1 MYHPRSKVLSSHHL
15 RRAKVRRPPPH
26 VPAPLPPP
34 HPRPTATALT
44 TTTLYHQR
52 ACTPHHTGLTVV
64 CVLHVVS
71 MMMVMM
77 NAASS
82 GALMGL
88 ALTTHASTPAPT
100 TRLSTIQMA
109 KVDRTFERW
118 KRSMTRQGNDGGY
131 GQSQQGMPQEGYGP
145 MGDQQGMQQQQGMP
159 QQGYGPMTPRQ
170 RIQQQQAMR
179 QQGMQG
185 MQGMPGM
192 QP

>member
-1 MYHPRSKVLSSHHL
+1 M
-15 RRAKVRRPPPH
+15 
-26 VPAPLPPP
+26 
-34 HPRPTATALT
+34 
-44 TTTLYHQR
+44 
-52 ACTPHHTGLTVV
+52 

-88 ALTTHASTPAPT
+88 ALTTHASTPAPM